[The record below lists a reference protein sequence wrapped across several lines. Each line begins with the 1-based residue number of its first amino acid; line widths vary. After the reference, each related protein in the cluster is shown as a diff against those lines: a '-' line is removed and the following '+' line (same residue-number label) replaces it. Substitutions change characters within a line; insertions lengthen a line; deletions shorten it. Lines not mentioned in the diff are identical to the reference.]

1 MTTGEKIAALRK
13 KNGITQE
20 QLAEILKVSRQ
31 SVSRWEMD
39 VAFPETEKLI
49 KLSRLLGC
57 SIDFLFNNEQ
67 MMQSTESALSVAE
80 CFSFIRECSYF
91 FLATS
96 TDNTPHLRPMGF
108 IYSDGKYL
116 YIATDKRKQVYEEL
130 MNNPSVEL
138 ASYNLNTARWIRV
151 KGTADIES
159 SAAIRDEMTALY
171 PLMRQEFSGGEEIH
185 SVIFRVTVSDIS
197 RH

>member
-39 VAFPETEKLI
+39 IAFPETEKLI

-67 MMQSTESALSVAE
+67 IPQSSDSALSVSE
-80 CFSFIRECSYF
+80 CFWFIRECSYF

-96 TDNTPHLRPMGF
+96 TDNMPHLRPMGF
-108 IYSDGKYL
+108 VYSDGNFL
-116 YIATDKRKQVYEEL
+116 YISTDKRKQVYDEL
-130 MNNPSVEL
+130 MCNPNVEI
-138 ASYNLNTARWIRV
+138 ASYNLSTGRWIRV
-151 KGTADIES
+151 KGTTEIES
-159 SAAIRDEMTALY
+159 SVVVRDEMITLY
-171 PLMRQEFSGGEEIH
+171 PLMRQEFTNGDEIH

>member
-39 VAFPETEKLI
+39 IAFPETEKLI

-67 MMQSTESALSVAE
+67 MTQSVDSALSVSE
-80 CFSFIRECSYF
+80 CFGFIRECSYF

-96 TDNTPHLRPMGF
+96 TDNMPHLHPMGF
-108 IYSDGKYL
+108 VYSDGNFL
-116 YIATDKRKQVYEEL
+116 YISTDKRKQVYDEL
-130 MNNPSVEL
+130 MYNPNVEI
-138 ASYNLNTARWIRV
+138 ASYNLSTGRWIRV
-151 KGTADIES
+151 KGTAEIES
-159 SAAIRDEMTALY
+159 SVVVRDEMITLY
-171 PLMRQEFSGGEEIH
+171 PLMRQEFTNGDEIH

>member
-20 QLAEILKVSRQ
+20 QIAEILKVSRQ

-39 VAFPETEKLI
+39 IAFPETEKLI

-57 SIDFLFNNEQ
+57 SIDFLFKNEQ
-67 MMQSTESALSVAE
+67 MPQNVDSALSVSE
-80 CFSFIRECSYF
+80 CFGFIRKCSYF
-91 FLATS
+91 FLSTS

-108 IYSDGKYL
+108 IYSDGNFL
-116 YIATDKRKQVYEEL
+116 YISTDKCKQVYDEL
-130 MNNPSVEL
+130 MCNPNVEI
-138 ASYNLNTARWIRV
+138 ASYNLSTGRWIRV
-151 KGTADIES
+151 KGMAEIES
-159 SAAIRDEMTALY
+159 SGAVREEMITLY
-171 PLMRQEFSGGEEIH
+171 PLMRQEFTNGDEIH